1 MEQLINLM
9 KDICKQQKQTLS
21 YFFNLV
27 EVLHAKGILSNADLD
42 YIREHNAFEENE
54 DG

>member
-1 MEQLINLM
+1 MKELIFIL
-9 KDICKQQKQTLS
+9 KQICEQQKRTLS

-27 EVLHAKGILSNADLD
+27 EVLHAKGVLSDAELD

-54 DG
+54 NE